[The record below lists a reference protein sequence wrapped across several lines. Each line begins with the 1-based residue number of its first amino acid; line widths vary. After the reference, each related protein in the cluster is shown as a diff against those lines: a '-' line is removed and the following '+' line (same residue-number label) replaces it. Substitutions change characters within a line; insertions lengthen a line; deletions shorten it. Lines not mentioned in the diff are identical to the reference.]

1 MRVPRET
8 ELYCT
13 IGYVAV
19 SSILNYFAECALDPF
34 VAGKVE
40 SVGRASP
47 QHGDV
52 EAPQGSEETLCLDD
66 PSQGLVYAAVL
77 SLRVWPQ
84 TLHPGLEKEEGH
96 LK

>member
-19 SSILNYFAECALDPF
+19 SSILNDLAECTLDMF

-40 SVGRASP
+40 GVGRAGP
-47 QHGDV
+47 QHCDV
-52 EAPQGSEETLCLDD
+52 EAPQGSEETLRPDD
-66 PSQGLVYAAVL
+66 PS
-77 SLRVWPQ
+77 
-84 TLHPGLEKEEGH
+84 
-96 LK
+96 